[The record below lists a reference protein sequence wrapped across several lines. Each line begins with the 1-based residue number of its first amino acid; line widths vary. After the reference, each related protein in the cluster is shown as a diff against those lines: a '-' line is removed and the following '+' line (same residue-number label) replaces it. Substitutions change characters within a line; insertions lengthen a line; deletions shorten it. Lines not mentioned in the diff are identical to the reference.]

1 MGLASKLRSV
11 FNIGNKEEVK
21 SDNRIEFLV
30 NELIEEL
37 KKDGKSIGSP
47 DIADGFG
54 AFTVWVFGIGTDE
67 PRINISKLGKWEVR
81 VKPTFKEF

>member
-21 SDNRIEFLV
+21 FDNRIEYLV

-37 KKDGKSIGSP
+37 KKDGKSIASP
-47 DIADGFG
+47 DISKDFG
-54 AFTVWVFGIGTDE
+54 HFGIWVFDLGAKDEKILIG
-67 PRINISKLGKWEVR
+67 RIGEWEVE